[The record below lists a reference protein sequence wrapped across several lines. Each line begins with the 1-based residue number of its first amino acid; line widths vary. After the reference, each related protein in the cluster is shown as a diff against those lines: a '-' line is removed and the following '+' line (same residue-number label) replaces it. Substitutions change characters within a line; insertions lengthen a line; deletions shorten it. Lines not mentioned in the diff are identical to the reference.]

1 VSKQPTFSLDD
12 YLQHIHEAAALI
24 LDYTKGMSKDNFLSD
39 RKTQQAVLMNLMVL
53 GEATALLRN
62 EHPDFVAG
70 HPEVEWS
77 KIRGMRNILAHEYWA
92 INMGIV
98 WETAISKI
106 PMLHGTLT
114 DLIAGRRDNAGRLP
128 RNSNGAG

>member
-1 VSKQPTFSLDD
+1 MSKQPTFSLDD

-24 LDYTKGMSKDNFLSD
+24 LEYTTGMSKHTFLSD

-53 GEATALLRN
+53 GEAAALLRN
-62 EHPDFVAG
+62 EHPDFVAS
-70 HPEVEWS
+70 HPEAEWN

-98 WETAISKI
+98 WETAFSKI
-106 PMLHGTLT
+106 PKLHDTLT
-114 DLIAGRRDNAGRLP
+114 NLIAGRKDRAGGLP
-128 RNSNGAG
+128 PISNGAV